1 LHRAENEVDERL
13 SRESPRV
20 QDALSSVITQLQA
33 GITGLPEDHFD
44 PLQNALAQS
53 IKAA

>member
-1 LHRAENEVDERL
+1 MHRVESEVDERL

-33 GITGLPEDHFD
+33 GITGLPEGHFD
-44 PLQNALAQS
+44 EMQNALAQS
-53 IKAA
+53 LRAA